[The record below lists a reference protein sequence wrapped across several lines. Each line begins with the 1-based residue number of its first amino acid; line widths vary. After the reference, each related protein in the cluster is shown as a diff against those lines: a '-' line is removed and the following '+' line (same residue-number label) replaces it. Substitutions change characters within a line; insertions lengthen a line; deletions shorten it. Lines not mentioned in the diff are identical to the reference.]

1 MPLDFENAP
10 HRRHNPLTGEW
21 TLVSPHRTQRPWLG
35 ATEATEGE
43 RRPAHDPTCFLCPG
57 NTRANGET
65 NPDYDG
71 TYVFANDYAAL
82 LPNTSGEEQGGL
94 LRVAPA
100 AGECRVV
107 CFSPRHDLTLAEMPV
122 PDIRRVVQTWADQT
136 AELGQRWRWVQAF
149 ENKGEIM
156 GCSAPHPHGQ
166 IWASDFLPSLVAR
179 EDERQ
184 RAYYAE
190 KGAPLLRDALHEE
203 LASGE
208 RVVVAGQH
216 WVLLVPFWATWPFEY
231 LLLPRRSVARLPDLT
246 SDERDD
252 LARVL
257 KEGLGRYDAL
267 FATSFPYTMGWHGA
281 PFDGR
286 DTEPWTLHAH
296 FYPPLLRS
304 ATVRKF
310 MVGYEMLAEPQRDL
324 TPELAAKRLR
334 EARPR

>member
-1 MPLDFENAP
+1 MPLDFENAS

-21 TLVSPHRTQRPWLG
+21 VLVSPHRTQRPWLG
-35 ATEATEGE
+35 ATEETKREE
-43 RRPAHDPTCFLCPG
+43 RPRHDPSCYLCPG
-57 NTRANGET
+57 NTRANGVT

-71 TYVFANDYAAL
+71 TYVFTNDFSAL
-82 LPNTSGEEQGGL
+82 LPDVKGEELGSL

-107 CFSPRHDLTLAEMPV
+107 CFSPRHDLTFADMETA
-122 PDIRRVVQTWADQT
+122 DIRRVVDTWAEQT
-136 AELGQRWRWVQAF
+136 AELGARWRWVQVF
-149 ENKGEIM
+149 ENKGEMM
-156 GCSAPHPHGQ
+156 GSSAPHPHGQ

-179 EDERQ
+179 EDEAQ
-184 RAYYAE
+184 RAHFDR
-190 KGAPLLRDALHEE
+190 KGTPLLRDVLHEE
-203 LASGE
+203 LASGS
-208 RVVVAGQH
+208 RVVVAGEH

-231 LLLPRRSVARLPDLT
+231 LLLPRRNVKRLPELN
-246 SDERDD
+246 DEERSD

-267 FATSFPYTMGWHGA
+267 FETSFPYTMGWHGA
-281 PFDGR
+281 PFGEESD
-286 DTEPWTLHAH
+286 EHWTLHAH

-310 MVGYEMLAEPQRDL
+310 MVGFEMLAEPQRDL
-324 TPELAAKRLR
+324 TPELAARRLR